1 MLPYGTPPIQPAPP
15 PPVYCSGCGCEVDP
29 IAWLCATCGNPL
41 HQQGAMTST
50 RPYAP
55 ATSKN
60 VKPDRIIGGELFAI
74 FVVVGFFI
82 LHFGL
87 REGFIPRDNP
97 GHPFG
102 SPLVVFWVVFF
113 LFLWVFLTDRS

>member
-1 MLPYGTPPIQPAPP
+1 
-15 PPVYCSGCGCEVDP
+15 
-29 IAWLCATCGNPL
+29 
-41 HQQGAMTST
+41 MTST

-60 VKPDRIIGGELFAI
+60 SKPDRIMGEGIFAFLI
-74 FVVVGFFI
+74 VIGFFV

-87 REGFIPRDNP
+87 REGWIPVENP

-102 SPLVVFWVVFF
+102 SPLVVYYVVFAV
-113 LFLWVFLTDRS
+113 FLWVFLTDRP